1 MVSRYGMYIG
11 GRWVGAASSEYF
23 DVVNPADSQVIAK
36 VPKGGKEDA
45 KKAVD
50 AAKESFEK
58 GVWADKSPGERGKA
72 LWKLA
77 ELFEQRLKYFAA
89 LESRNVGK
97 TIKYARDSDMPFI
110 ADNLRFFAGAARM
123 LEGKAVADYTGGM
136 GFSMIKREPVGVVA
150 GIIPWNYPLYIA
162 MWKIA
167 PALAAGNSLVLKPAS
182 LTPIT
187 LLEFAK
193 LAEQAGIPK
202 GVMNVVT
209 GPGPDVGS
217 ELASN
222 PDVGMVCLTGDTD
235 TGKKIMQ
242 MASTNLKRVHLELG
256 GKAPLIILDDADL
269 NAAAEGAVV
278 GAFWNGG
285 QDCTAVTRVYIPEK
299 HHEKFLQLALSKVKK
314 FRIGSPQDENTDLG
328 PLVSMKHRERVE
340 SYIAVG
346 EEEGA
351 KRIYGGNRPKGKQFE
366 RGAYITPAIFS
377 GLESGMRICQEEIFG
392 PVLSVGTYDGI
403 DDAIAKA
410 NGVNYGLASSVWGK
424 DIRKCMEVASSLK
437 FGTVWVNEHGI
448 LCSEMPHGGYKQSGF
463 GKDLSMY
470 SFDDYTQVKHVYIDR
485 TGLARKPWHYVVYGK
500 P

>member
-11 GRWVGAASSEYF
+11 GKWISSVSSDYY
-23 DVVNPADSQVIAK
+23 DVLNPANSEVIAK
-36 VPKGGKEDA
+36 VPKGNKEDA

-50 AAKESFEK
+50 AARESFEK
-58 GVWADKSPGERGKA
+58 GVWANKSPGERGKA

-77 ELFEQRLKYFAA
+77 ELFEQRLKYFAQ
-89 LESRNVGK
+89 LESLNVGK

-123 LEGKAVADYTGGM
+123 LEGKAVADWTGGM
-136 GFSMIKREPVGVVA
+136 GFSMIKREPIGVVA

-167 PALAAGNSLVLKPAS
+167 PALAAGNSLVVKPAS

-202 GVMNVVT
+202 GVFNVVT
-209 GPGPDVGS
+209 GPGPEVGS
-217 ELASN
+217 ELATSSGV
-222 PDVGMVCLTGDTD
+222 DMISLTGDTE

-256 GKAPLIILDDADL
+256 GKAPFIVLDDADL

-285 QDCTAVTRVYIPEK
+285 QDCTAVTRVYLPEK
-299 HHEKFLQLALSKVKK
+299 HHERFLQLVLSKVKK
-314 FRIGSPQDENTDLG
+314 FRIGDPQDESTDLG

-340 SYIAVG
+340 RYIEVG

-351 KRIYGGNRPKGKQFE
+351 KKIYGGNRPKGKQFD
-366 RGAYITPAIFS
+366 RGAYLTPAIFS
-377 GLESGMRICQEEIFG
+377 GLESDMRICQEEIFG
-392 PVLSVGTYDGI
+392 PVLSVGTYEDR
-403 DDAIAKA
+403 DDAVEKA
-410 NGVNYGLASSVWGK
+410 NGVSYGLASSVWGK
-424 DIRKCMEVASSLK
+424 DIRNCMEVASSLK
-437 FGTVWVNEHGI
+437 FGTVWINEHGI
-448 LCSEMPHGGYKQSGF
+448 LASEMPHGGYKQSGF

-470 SFDDYTQVKHVYIDR
+470 SFDEYTQVKHIYVDR

-500 P
+500 K